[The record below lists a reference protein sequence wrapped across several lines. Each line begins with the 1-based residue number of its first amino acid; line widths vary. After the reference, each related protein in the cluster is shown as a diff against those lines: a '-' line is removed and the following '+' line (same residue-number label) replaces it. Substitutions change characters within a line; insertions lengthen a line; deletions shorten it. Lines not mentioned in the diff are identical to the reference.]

1 MKFLIVVKQKKNVDT
16 FLETV
21 RVLVERGHTV
31 SLAVQE
37 RPDARMEERTSEIA
51 GSGLSLLAA
60 PATRSDAWG
69 DVAPLLR
76 SLGDCLHYQQPELR
90 GAGKLQARTIDKLR
104 EELRLRVDDAAA
116 AEVLRQIPSGQI
128 AHLRGVL
135 QLAEEQLPTD
145 PIHDAFLRE
154 VAPDVLLL
162 SPLVHFGSAQADLVA
177 SARRLGIPVGML
189 LFSWD
194 NLSTKGRLHRPP
206 DWMFVWNA
214 RQRREA
220 QQLHGFPPERVVVVG
235 APRFDSFFALRRQM
249 TAREFLA
256 PFGLDP
262 SAPTLLYVCS
272 SPFVSVAELPFVRTW
287 LEALRRSSGPVRDA
301 NVIVRPHPDVP
312 LLDDTHEITTLRW
325 PAARGLQGLVGRPFD
340 DPKAIVL
347 RTSDRAMQ
355 GLFECI
361 AHSAAVVG
369 LNTSA
374 ELEAAIVGKPV
385 YTVLAGAAADGQH
398 TTLHFHYLLE
408 ASGGFVRIAHSLD
421 EHVAQL
427 DAELT
432 SPSPADDIRRFVG
445 EFLRPHGVDHPVS
458 PLLAEALERTFAGSV
473 GARAGVP
480 VHAVR
485 SAMNGRAAGDAAGPE
500 GSDDLE
506 DVDTGLEGDS
516 GDGVTPPS
524 TAGDPMVVTVLDTGL
539 GTDAV
544 RLVRGTGEDGE
555 LHRIDKAV
563 RKWLHDQVGVGEM
576 VYDVGAGIGIYAVM
590 AAKYRGAPV
599 IAFEPSYGAF
609 RDLCENL
616 LLNGCDGRVTAL
628 PIALAEFEGLGA
640 LKYPAGLAGRARHA
654 VRPERWKERRAAGDH
669 RALVQS
675 VCVTTLDVAI
685 ERYALPAPRHLRIG
699 DPASAL
705 AVLTGAGAVLA
716 SATLSSVFVT
726 VHDAEREQ
734 VTGCLRAAGLQ
745 ELRAKPLR
753 RERTHLVWSKAARE
767 TVAATAA
774 SR

>member
-16 FLETV
+16 FLESV
-21 RVLVERGHTV
+21 RVLAERGHTV

-37 RPDARMEERTSEIA
+37 RPDARIEERTQEIA
-51 GSGLSLLAA
+51 GLGLSLLPA
-60 PATRSDAWG
+60 PATRSDAWA

-76 SLGDCLHYQQPELR
+76 SLGDCLHYQQPQLR

-135 QLAEEQLPTD
+135 QLAEERLPTD

-194 NLSTKGRLHRPP
+194 NLSTKGRLHLPP

-214 RQRREA
+214 RQQREA

-249 TAREFLA
+249 TAGEFLA
-256 PFGLDP
+256 PLGLDP

-272 SPFVSVAELPFVRTW
+272 SPFVSAAELPFVRTW
-287 LEALRRSSGPVRDA
+287 LEALRRSSGPVRNA

-312 LLDDTHEITTLRW
+312 LLDDTHEIITLRW
-325 PAARGLQGLVGRPFD
+325 PAARALQGLVGRPFD

-408 ASGGFVRIAHSLD
+408 AAGGFVRIAHGLD

-427 DAELT
+427 DRELT

-445 EFLRPHGVDHPVS
+445 EFLRPHGVEHPVS
-458 PLLAEALERTFAGSV
+458 PLLAEALERTFAV
-473 GARAGVP
+473 GVARP
-480 VHAVR
+480 
-485 SAMNGRAAGDAAGPE
+485 GRGGGPAGDAGLA

-506 DVDTGLEGDS
+506 DVDTGLDSDLEGRGAPAS
-516 GDGVTPPS
+516 PPRDPA
-524 TAGDPMVVTVLDTGL
+524 TATVLETGL
-539 GTDAV
+539 GADV
-544 RLVRGTGEDGE
+544 VQLVRSTDEEGE
-555 LHRIDKAV
+555 LHRIDGAV
-563 RKWLHDQVGVGEM
+563 RKWLRDQVGVGEM

-590 AAKYRGAPV
+590 AARYRGAPV
-599 IAFEPSYGAF
+599 IAFEPSYGAY

-628 PIALAEFEGLGA
+628 PIALADFEGLGA
-640 LKYPAGLAGRARHA
+640 LKYPVGLAGRARHA
-654 VRPERWKERRAAGDH
+654 VRRERWKERRAAGDH

-675 VCVTTLDVAI
+675 VCVTTLDAAI
-685 ERYALPAPRHLRIG
+685 NRYALPAPRHLRIG

-734 VTGCLRAAGLQ
+734 VTGRLRAAGLQ

-753 RERTHLVWSKAARE
+753 RDRTHLVWSKAARE
-767 TVAATAA
+767 SVAATAA